1 MLTRWNDFD
10 RTVFLL
16 DNFRRNFDRLWEA
29 PEHADFVETRNGSL
43 NASWPAASLSDEG
56 ASFLVRVDLPGVAE
70 KDLDISLHDGVLAI
84 KGSRKVDVPEGYT
97 AHRRER
103 EDLAFTRTVTLP
115 ARVDAEKTNATM
127 KDGVLT
133 IEITKVPE
141 AQPRK
146 VNVRVA

>member
-29 PEHADFVETRNGSL
+29 PDFDGAEARLGSL
-43 NASWPAASLSDEG
+43 NASWPSVSLSDQG
-56 ASFLVRVDLPGVAE
+56 PTFLVQVDLPGVAE
-70 KDLDISLHDGVLAI
+70 KDVDISLHEGVLAI
-84 KGSRKVDVPEGYT
+84 KGSRRVEVPEGYT

-103 EDLAFTRTVTLP
+103 ENLAFTRTVTLP
-115 ARVDAEKTNATM
+115 ARVDPERTTATM
-127 KDGVLT
+127 KDGVLS
-133 IEITKVPE
+133 IEVTKVPE

-146 VNVRVA
+146 VAVRVA